1 MEDSVTRRWPWL
13 CYRSTKRDSKNVI
26 VINEL
31 LFSLDSNR
39 WIFEKMWNDGRVF
52 CESCVRNIVRRGPQ
66 QQLVKHWDD
75 TVSYDDFSHKKK
87 MAVVK
92 QICEH
97 FTPMKPRNAL
107 LSTVA
112 VPRTSSRADVTQCI
126 FFTAGEQ
133 NLIALTPPTVHERLC
148 IGFTRVP
155 QIRERRQVWLSALH
169 FLNAIWLNQNQSG
182 WKSQPY

>member
-1 MEDSVTRRWPWL
+1 MNF
-13 CYRSTKRDSKNVI
+13 YFRSTRIHESLKRRELKRRKSFLANLAYVI
-26 VINEL
+26 LYVGGHSSNL
-31 LFSLDSNR
+31 LSTETIL
-39 WIFEKMWNDGRVF
+39 WATTTAVM
-52 CESCVRNIVRRGPQ
+52 
-66 QQLVKHWDD
+66 
-75 TVSYDDFSHKKK
+75 KKK

-148 IGFTRVP
+148 IGFTQVP